1 MNKGKLLINR
11 IIKLLIT
18 GMCIILTVALL
29 SGCTGNVDATKSAG
43 IVPYFSPPP
52 IPTTQ
57 IVNLLGAGS
66 APFDRLAYQWA
77 DDYKTISG
85 VKISY
90 QPVGAPT
97 ALGALANGTMNFLV
111 LDSVITADQQ
121 KTAAGANGAILCI
134 PAAISIM
141 AIAYNLPDLTQGN
154 LQITGNVLAEIYMGK
169 IINWND
175 PAIVALNPGLILPDA
190 KIITVYN
197 DQQSG
202 SNYIFSDFLV
212 ATSQAWET
220 KYGSASWNPPTG
232 SIGGVGDDGS
242 ARIISQ
248 TPDSIGYVEFGQI
261 DRFKLT
267 AASVQ
272 NANGSF
278 ITPTPDS
285 AAKSAVG
292 ITIPDN
298 AIISIADSAQ
308 PGAYPI
314 DGFFWILV
322 YQNQPDN
329 ETGKTLANWLWW
341 TINDG
346 QKECQALDY
355 APLPASMVTKA
366 EALISSMQYQ
376 GKPLISSIPGN

>member
-1 MNKGKLLINR
+1 
-11 IIKLLIT
+11 
-18 GMCIILTVALL
+18 MCIILAVVLL
-29 SGCTGNVDATKSAG
+29 SGCIGNVDTTKSAG

-57 IVNLLGAGS
+57 TVNLLGAGA
-66 APFDRLAYQWA
+66 APFDRLAYKWA
-77 DDYKTISG
+77 DDYKTKSG
-85 VKISY
+85 VKICY
-90 QPVGAPT
+90 QPVGAT
-97 ALGALANGTMNFLV
+97 SALGALANGTMNFLV
-111 LDSVITADQQ
+111 FDSTITADQQ
-121 KTAAGANGAILCI
+121 KTAEGTNETILCI
-134 PAAISIM
+134 PEAISII
-141 AIAYNLPDLTQGN
+141 AIAYNLPDLKQGN

-169 IINWND
+169 IVNWND
-175 PAIVALNPGLILPDA
+175 PAIHALNPGLTLPDV

-202 SNYIFSDFLV
+202 SNYIFSDFLA

-248 TPDSIGYVEFGQI
+248 TPNSIGYVELGQI

-278 ITPTPDS
+278 IAPTPDS
-285 AAKSAVG
+285 AGKSAAG

-298 AIISIADSAQ
+298 AIISIADGAQ

-322 YQNQPDN
+322 YQNQPDSQ
-329 ETGKTLANWLWW
+329 TGTTLANWLWW
-341 TINDG
+341 TVNDG

-355 APLPASMVTKA
+355 APLPTTVLTKA
-366 EALISSMQYQ
+366 EALISLMQYQ
-376 GKPLISSIPGN
+376 GKLLVSSVTGN